1 MPLAKLADV
10 YPNYKEKVFDGE
22 DIKKYS
28 VYTLETEEKIGE
40 VDDALIDEQGR
51 FRYLVIDTG
60 FWIFGKKVLLPT
72 GRAKIDYSRNRVY
85 TIGLTKEQAENLPK
99 YDDDM
104 TVDYDYE
111 EQVRNVYRPTATAG
125 TATADTTQ
133 PSSDASSYGYE
144 KEPELYDTNDEH
156 HGRLKLYEEQL
167 VTNKERHKAG
177 DVAVGKRVETET
189 KEVSVPVEKERVVIE
204 RTSPARK
211 HEVAAGEADF
221 KNKEVAR
228 MEVYEESADI
238 DKKAFV
244 REEVSVNKEVERD
257 TVDAKEKVRREELDV
272 DAEGRPLV
280 HTHGKQR

>member
-40 VDDALIDEQGR
+40 IDDALIDEQGR

-85 TIGLTKEQAENLPK
+85 TIGLNKEQAESLPK

-111 EQVRNVYRPTATAG
+111 EQVRNVYRPTATAE
-125 TATADTTQ
+125 TSR
-133 PSSDASSYGYE
+133 PSYDASSYGYE
-144 KEPELYDTNDEH
+144 KEPELYDTSDAN
-156 HGRLKLYEEQL
+156 HGRLKLYEEQV
-167 VTNKERHKAG
+167 VTSKERHKAG
-177 DVAVGKRVETET
+177 EVAVGKRVETET

-204 RTSPARK
+204 RTSPTHK
-211 HEVAAGEADF
+211 QEVASGEANF
-221 KNKEVAR
+221 KNEEVAR

-257 TVDAKEKVRREELDV
+257 TVDAKEKVRREELEV

>member
-10 YPNYKEKVFDGE
+10 YPNYKEKIFDGE

-28 VYTLETEEKIGE
+28 VYALEDEEKIGE

-111 EQVRNVYRPTATAG
+111 ERVRDVYRSNATSE
-125 TATADTTQ
+125 TTR
-133 PSSDASSYGYE
+133 PSYDASSYGYE
-144 KEPELYDTNDEH
+144 KEPELYDTSDNN

-167 VTNKERHKAG
+167 ITNKERHKAG
-177 DVAVGKRVETET
+177 EVAVSKRVETET
-189 KEVSVPVEKERVVIE
+189 EEVSVPVETERVVIE
-204 RTSPARK
+204 RTSPTHK
-211 HEVAAGEADF
+211 QEVASGEADF
-221 KNKEVAR
+221 KNEEVAR

-238 DKKAFV
+238 DKKTFV

-257 TVDAKEKVRREELDV
+257 SVDAKEKVRREELEV
-272 DAEGRPLV
+272 DSGDRQLV
-280 HTHGKQR
+280 DTHRK